1 MKRYI
6 LVGMLVALA
15 ASLAAAEPAAPRAA
29 FPGYAAMAAKYP
41 NADAVVLYDSL
52 VVSVD
57 GGGRVSRRCHRA
69 VMLFTDN
76 AINRY
81 GDPRILFDAGRE
93 TLDILAAR
101 AHMRDGSVVDVK
113 QNSLN
118 RTTPFSLDL
127 APDYTDWQEMVVTHV
142 GIEKGCV
149 AELEYAIVGAAAS
162 PRPSGVEVFSSEDP
176 VELRVLVVRP
186 PAGTELKAL
195 RLNGAPEAQRSADS
209 WIWTIRDIPGR
220 TPFDGGVWE
229 GDYFPAV
236 CYGTSRSWEEAL
248 AGIARELA
256 AASAA
261 FPAAD
266 GPVREAL
273 ENLATDE
280 EKILAVHRL
289 ALESARGIRTPFA
302 LLASSP
308 RPAARVYDTGYA
320 SPLDRAVLLASMLRT
335 AGFEPAFVLASAGRA
350 VSNDVPVP
358 ELFAK
363 ALVAVIVKDAGEL
376 LLDPAAPFERD
387 PSFALAGKTIARLG
401 GKASS
406 DFAKQPHLV
415 SLPARGPGESRSA
428 LEIDLAPGEAG
439 TLIGSGRAV
448 LTGVFSPYHIARTG
462 GGLEEYVATRVKLL
476 FGGAALAGWNP
487 RSLDRRGAEID
498 FTFTVKLP
506 EKKTGERIY
515 LRMPRA
521 FDAAAAGVDRVR
533 LERSS
538 SPDAIALVPCVL
550 EVSCSIELPAGWKA
564 AALPPAVSVRND
576 AGEAVVSAESAG
588 SKRAVRTKLLLERDV
603 VTPALFGSA
612 RSLLAALADDRIVLE
627 KE

>member
-1 MKRYI
+1 MKRFI
-6 LVGMLVALA
+6 LFGMLAALA
-15 ASLAAAEPAAPRAA
+15 ASLAAAEPAAPRTA
-29 FPGYAAMAAKYP
+29 FPGYAETAAKHP

-57 GGGRVSRRCHRA
+57 GGGRVSRRYHRA

-81 GDPRILFDAGRE
+81 GDPRILFDAGGE

-101 AHMRDGSVVDVK
+101 VHMRDGSAADAK
-113 QNSLN
+113 RNSLN

-149 AELEYAIVGAAAS
+149 AELEYTIAGGAAS
-162 PRPSGVEVFSSEDP
+162 PRLGGVVVFSSEDP

-186 PAGTELKAL
+186 PAGAELKAL
-195 RLNGAPEAQRSADS
+195 SMNGAPEPQRSAGS
-209 WIWTIRDIPGR
+209 WIWTVRDLPGR

-236 CYGTSRSWEEAL
+236 CYGTARSWEEAL
-248 AGIARELA
+248 SEIAADLA
-256 AASAA
+256 AASDP
-261 FPAAD
+261 FPAAE
-266 GPVREAL
+266 GPIRGAL
-273 ENLATDE
+273 EGLSTDE

-289 ALESARGIRTPFA
+289 ALESARGISAPFA

-320 SPLDRAVLLASMLRT
+320 SPIDRAVLLASMLRT

-363 ALVAVIVKDAGEL
+363 ALVSVVAKDAGEL

-406 DFAKQPHLV
+406 DFAKRPHLV
-415 SLPARGPGESRSA
+415 MLPAHGPAESRSS
-428 LEIDLAPGEAG
+428 LELDLAPGEAG
-439 TLIGSGRAV
+439 TLAGTGRAV
-448 LTGVFSPYHIARTG
+448 LTGVFSPYHLARSG

-476 FGGAALAGWNP
+476 FGGAELSGWNP
-487 RSLDRRGAEID
+487 RSLDRRGGEID

-506 EKKTGERIY
+506 DTKPGERIY
-515 LRMPRA
+515 LRLPRA
-521 FDAAAAGVDRVR
+521 FDAAAAGVERVR

-538 SPDAIALVPCVL
+538 SPDPIALVPCVL
-550 EVSCSIELPAGWKA
+550 EVSCSIELPAGWKTV
-564 AALPPAVSVRND
+564 ALPPAVSVRTD
-576 AGEAVVSAESAG
+576 AGEAVASTESAG
-588 SKRAVRTKLLLERDV
+588 SKRSVRTKLLLERDV

-627 KE
+627 RE